1 MNLAFGLG
9 KLVVEGGL
17 TLRLSPRCPRN
28 VLQLS
33 TTELALRDTQREMY
47 ALNLR
52 PEETFHKGECLVYMI
67 FLYHFACFI
76 G

>member
-1 MNLAFGLG
+1 MARSLNFYPIGDEQPQDGIVNLAFGLG

-17 TLRLSPRCPRN
+17 TLRFSPRYPRN

-52 PEETFHKGECLVYMI
+52 P
-67 FLYHFACFI
+67 
-76 G
+76 